1 MKVFDKTEHFLDR
14 SQSAV
19 DIESQAEINAGVI
32 CGLGVFPQVELD
44 RRQSMEQ
51 IASIGIGDGP
61 LFRPLQVLVAVE
73 HWEILTQSKT
83 SSAALIKIPLIK
95 DGTVAAAR
103 VQVEVGDRPARHRRA
118 FLAA

>member
-1 MKVFDKTEHFLDR
+1 MRRQSMKVFDKTEHFLDR

-44 RRQSMEQ
+44 RRQSVEQ

-73 HWEILTQSKT
+73 HW
-83 SSAALIKIPLIK
+83 
-95 DGTVAAAR
+95 
-103 VQVEVGDRPARHRRA
+103 
-118 FLAA
+118 